1 MTNEVNQDSVVKDW
15 STVDRNEV
23 ILKEVYMF

>member
-1 MTNEVNQDSVVKDW
+1 MTNEVHQDSVVKDW